1 MNSLPATLRPWS
13 RALVFPLLG
22 KGGAGGGTEAGG
34 GGRNCR
40 LLPVLI
46 KWPYGEWTTPTWLSV
61 LPTMLR
67 HQKALLGDHA
77 IFQADMWFTTSA
89 SFRKTHAINP
99 PLKALKYLLYG
110 AKRTLGIFLFV
121 CPTTL
126 RNFSEYTFLL
136 FWRCCLGNLLFFNF
150 LFPIWA
156 KKLSRFLHFSRK
168 DQCSTLLSC
177 LALCSE
183 RPKSNFFFCQNTRL
197 KSFVS
202 NVKTLFRR

>member
-22 KGGAGGGTEAGG
+22 EGGAAGGTEAGG

-77 IFQADMWFTTSA
+77 ILKADMWFTTSA
-89 SFRKTHAINP
+89 SFRKTRFQP
-99 PLKALKYLLYG
+99 TSRGALKYLFLWFETYPG
-110 AKRTLGIFLFV
+110 HLLFV

-126 RNFSEYTFLL
+126 RNFFWIHSCFSEDVVWETYYSSISY
-136 FWRCCLGNLLFFNF
+136 F
-150 LFPIWA
+150 LFEQ
-156 KKLSRFLHFSRK
+156 KSCLVFLHFSRK

>member
-22 KGGAGGGTEAGG
+22 EGGAGGGTEAGG

-77 IFQADMWFTTSA
+77 ILKADMWFTTSA
-89 SFRKTHAINP
+89 SFRKTRFQP
-99 PLKALKYLLYG
+99 TSRGALKYLFLWFE
-110 AKRTLGIFLFV
+110 RTLGIFYLCAQLHCV
-121 CPTTL
+121 I
-126 RNFSEYTFLL
+126 FSEYIPAFLKMLSGKLTILQFPISYSSKKAVSLFCTFLERPMFDIVVL
-136 FWRCCLGNLLFFNF
+136 FGLMFRK
-150 LFPIWA
+150 A
-156 KKLSRFLHFSRK
+156 KK
-168 DQCSTLLSC
+168 
-177 LALCSE
+177 
-183 RPKSNFFFCQNTRL
+183 
-197 KSFVS
+197 
-202 NVKTLFRR
+202 